1 MGLNSI
7 HQKYEDFVQ
16 VKNLTKNTTFFCS
29 IITDNFSKMQVVQ
42 GITDAVIQCVIV
54 INGFSGELNIN
65 DYLKLPLYDEPLKV
79 ENIRTERTS
88 ILYKKRNDLNNF
100 TARTEVALS

>member
-7 HQKYEDFVQ
+7 HQKVEDFIQ

-79 ENIRTERTS
+79 ENITTTRNA
-88 ILYKKRNDLNNF
+88 ILYRKRNDLNNF